1 MRQFIGFF
9 LVPLIFLWLVLF
21 TDLAPG
27 KPEVTYTLAV
37 AVLMAGW
44 WITEVIPL
52 AVTSLLPVVL
62 LPFLGV
68 MDGKDVSS
76 AYFNHVIFLFI
87 GGFIVALAM
96 QKWELHRRIA
106 LKIMLYTGT
115 SPKRVLL
122 GFMAATA
129 FLSMWISNTAT
140 AMMMG

>member
-1 MRQFIGFF
+1 MKQFIGF
-9 LVPLIFLWLVLF
+9 LVVPAIFLYLILF
-21 TDLAPG
+21 ADLAPG
-27 KPEVTYTLAV
+27 KPEITFTLAV

-87 GGFIVALAM
+87 GGFVVALTM
-96 QKWELHRRIA
+96 QKW
-106 LKIMLYTGT
+106 
-115 SPKRVLL
+115 
-122 GFMAATA
+122 
-129 FLSMWISNTAT
+129 
-140 AMMMG
+140 